1 MKQQLLLGQ
10 PLLDRGKNLEKISN
24 TTMIP
29 NRWDKA
35 LAFLVSCQ
43 KGNPVAS
50 ANIDKFVSTQ
60 RA

>member
-10 PLLDRGKNLEKISN
+10 PQLDRGRNLEKISN
-24 TTMIP
+24 TTMTH
-29 NRWDKA
+29 NLWDKA
-35 LAFLVSCQ
+35 LGFQVSCQ

-60 RA
+60 GA